1 MNDLAA
7 ALTIVRERIAKWR
20 GQLIVEENTKTVL
33 IEPILR
39 ALGWGCR
46 EPRRGAK
53 GISLQE
59 RR

>member
-7 ALTIVRERIAKWR
+7 VLNTVRDRIAKWR

-39 ALGWGCR
+39 ALG
-46 EPRRGAK
+46 
-53 GISLQE
+53 
-59 RR
+59 